1 MVLVLS
7 STRFKRRVNANTLQ
21 IILQNRK
28 DLNIKLDT
36 LILLEETVNPLTQE
50 ETFWTEHG

>member
-1 MVLVLS
+1 MVLVQN
-7 STRFKRRVNANTLQ
+7 STRFWRRVNTNTLQ

-36 LILLEETVNPLTQE
+36 LIVLEEKVNPLTKE